1 MNWAVC
7 RFTLSRTAAHLKEMT
22 AMERTLR
29 PHLLIGVAAAA
40 GVAAMLSAATAPT
53 ARADDFSDIIS
64 AVESD
69 FTAGQTDFGA
79 AETAFGSSNVEDGLT
94 DLYNGVNTD
103 FLSAPQDFLI
113 GTSEEADS
121 ESLSFIGAWGIDPV
135 SSFSEGLSNAEG
147 ALTEAQTY
155 FTDAFQELAGGD
167 YGYAVYYDAIG
178 ADYASIFPLEEL
190 LLGAASSF

>member
-1 MNWAVC
+1 
-7 RFTLSRTAAHLKEMT
+7 MT